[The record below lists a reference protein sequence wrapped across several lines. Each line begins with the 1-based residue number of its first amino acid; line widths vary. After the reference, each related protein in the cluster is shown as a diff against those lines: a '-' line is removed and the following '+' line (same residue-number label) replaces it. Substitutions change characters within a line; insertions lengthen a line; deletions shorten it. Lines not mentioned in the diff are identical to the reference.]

1 MTRTRK
7 QTEKLD
13 TPATPGFRFTG
24 NQFGVLTRP
33 EVTIHSIEFIRPMLG
48 TSGQPRIRA
57 QASIGIS
64 RVSFEMTI
72 EQALAAD
79 IIERV

>member
-1 MTRTRK
+1 MI
-7 QTEKLD
+7 EGVA
-13 TPATPGFRFTG
+13 TPATPGYRFTG
-24 NQFGVLTRP
+24 NQYGVSTRP
-33 EVTIHSIEFIRPMLG
+33 EMVVHSIELVEGRV
-48 TSGQPRIRA
+48 RA
-57 QASIGIS
+57 HASIGIS